1 MERLS
6 QRDGGLQNLAMS
18 QSSLTVSLIIPTL
31 NEAENLPLVLPLLP
45 DAPEMAEIV
54 LVDGGST
61 DDTIAVARA
70 CVPHIRVVLQDG
82 RGKSDAIRCGVQA
95 ARGDYVVVMDA
106 DGSHDPRDILRY
118 IELAKSGYDLVKG
131 SRYLPGGRSD
141 DESRLRRFL
150 VWVTDTTANLLWG
163 SRFTDIVF
171 GMFLIK
177 RQYFL
182 DLRLTCQGFALE
194 TQLMARAKRRGYR
207 TIEVPAIEATRRSG
221 SSHLSVVRDGWHI
234 GSTVFVEFF
243 HRLTRDIFLRQ
254 AQSVS
259 ALSQKE

>member
-1 MERLS
+1 MT
-6 QRDGGLQNLAMS
+6 
-18 QSSLTVSLIIPTL
+18 QSFLTVSIIIPTL
-31 NEAENLPLVLPLLP
+31 NEAANLPLVLPLLP
-45 DAPEMAEIV
+45 DTPEVAEIV

-61 DDTIAVARA
+61 DDTVAVARSH
-70 CVPHIRVVLQDG
+70 VPHIRVVLQAG
-82 RGKSDAIRCGVQA
+82 RGKSDAIRLGVQA
-95 ARGDYVVVMDA
+95 AHGDYILVMDA
-106 DGSHDPRDILRY
+106 DGSHDPRDISRY

-141 DESRLRRFL
+141 DESRLRRIL
-150 VWVTDTTANLLWG
+150 VWVTDTTSNLLWG

-243 HRLTRDIFLRQ
+243 HRLTRDAFLRQ

-259 ALSQKE
+259 AVSQKE